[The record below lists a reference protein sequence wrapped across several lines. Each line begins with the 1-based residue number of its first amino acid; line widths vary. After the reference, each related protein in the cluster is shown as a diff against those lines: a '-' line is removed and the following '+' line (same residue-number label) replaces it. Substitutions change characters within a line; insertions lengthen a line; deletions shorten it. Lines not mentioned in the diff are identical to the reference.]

1 MTSLLSTV
9 PPSATIMSDRLPSAG
24 ATTSI
29 TTLSVSISTIKSS
42 RLHASP
48 GCLCQVAMVPS
59 ATDSGK
65 DGALI
70 SIDMVY
76 LFTLIMV
83 RVCSTDPFMIL
94 IPRLGLL
101 NAVALLNVPTYNR
114 MPGLQRQDVKK
125 QSDLNQCDLTE

>member
-1 MTSLLSTV
+1 
-9 PPSATIMSDRLPSAG
+9 
-24 ATTSI
+24 
-29 TTLSVSISTIKSS
+29 
-42 RLHASP
+42 
-48 GCLCQVAMVPS
+48 
-59 ATDSGK
+59 
-65 DGALI
+65 
-70 SIDMVY
+70 MVY